1 MRLLCWIGADISKK
15 KKRPSNSNFANH
27 IENVPSANA
36 VLKKSGGNMAT
47 DGFAFRNGW
56 PNITPAL

>member
-1 MRLLCWIGADISKK
+1 
-15 KKRPSNSNFANH
+15 
-27 IENVPSANA
+27 